1 MCGSTYMINA
11 FFWVGIG
18 SGYTEYEELL
28 AEKEKYNDIV
38 LYYGR
43 DTWENLSKKVF
54 AMMVHA
60 DSTFEFDYFLKTDDD
75 TFIDVQRLLEFTNGL
90 PENRVYWGQ
99 RIKGANANPVGR
111 WANPEYIEQ
120 MGHTSFSPY
129 HSGAGYLLSSDIIN
143 YLRTAEEEVGLRYFS
158 SEDVSTGHWV
168 SALNVDVTA
177 AEPGVLVTSLEFHE
191 SNEKCGSA
199 MMCHKRTP
207 DQ

>member
-1 MCGSTYMINA
+1 MAVGAAAISLVAVCVLTSFANWRAYDRSRHIQEEAEAVTLHSPEAVTVIPQKQLVIGILSNAGNADQRDALRNTYVGSANGDERINA

-111 WANPEYIEQ
+111 WANP
-120 MGHTSFSPY
+120 
-129 HSGAGYLLSSDIIN
+129 
-143 YLRTAEEEVGLRYFS
+143 
-158 SEDVSTGHWV
+158 
-168 SALNVDVTA
+168 
-177 AEPGVLVTSLEFHE
+177 
-191 SNEKCGSA
+191 
-199 MMCHKRTP
+199 
-207 DQ
+207 